1 MKKLIF
7 IIFMLILGGIAY
19 GFYTKNYTD
28 QAQGERIIGLSILAT
43 SFILMPLFI
52 YHRWKGKDI
61 RNYMLTKENLDKM
74 TKKNSPKDRKNT
86 ENQ

>member
-1 MKKLIF
+1 MKK
-7 IIFMLILGGIAY
+7 IILILFIAILTAIVY
-19 GFYTKNYTD
+19 GFYVKHTGAT
-28 QAQGERIIGLSILAT
+28 QQGDRIIGLGILAT
-43 SFILMPLFI
+43 SFVLMPLFI

-74 TKKNSPKDRKNT
+74 NKKNNPERDKNT